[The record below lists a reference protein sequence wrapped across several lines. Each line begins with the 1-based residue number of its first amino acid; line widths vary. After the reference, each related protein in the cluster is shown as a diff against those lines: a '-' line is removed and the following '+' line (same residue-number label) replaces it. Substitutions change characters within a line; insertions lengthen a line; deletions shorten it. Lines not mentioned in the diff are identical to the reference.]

1 MTRIC
6 ETHVFPWCLEDA
18 LEISASP
25 ISIIYSYMSCSAVFV
40 LCYVCN
46 PSTIFVCFIFLLTN
60 LIAFNSC
67 FLDIRLLTSEIS
79 SDKYSP
85 HVRNSMSE
93 TIHIRN
99 INRLKLE
106 KSSINFSAALKCNN
120 HFRGRKVRKKVN
132 NLLTVFI

>member
-1 MTRIC
+1 MDSLRTKW
-6 ETHVFPWCLEDA
+6 HVYVKHMFSLGRLTQGRDNWWCLEDA

-25 ISIIYSYMSCSAVFV
+25 ISIIYSYMFCSAVFV

-85 HVRNSMSE
+85 HVRNSMLE

-99 INRLKLE
+99 INRKHYAIFHSVE
-106 KSSINFSAALKCNN
+106 TGKI
-120 HFRGRKVRKKVN
+120 
-132 NLLTVFI
+132 